1 MEQVLPAETGRQAK
15 EIIAAGDAAPI
26 AENAK
31 ATATVMN
38 MFAQAW
44 QEAGENMASIYVY
57 QNLEEIMASIVSI
70 TEKLKIKE
78 IDVVD
83 SGSLD
88 TVYNTININFR
99 LVFEL
104 LNRLTEL
111 TGINIVEAINPS
123 YNKS

>member
-1 MEQVLPAETGRQAK
+1 
-15 EIIAAGDAAPI
+15 
-26 AENAK
+26 
-31 ATATVMN
+31 MN

-99 LVFEL
+99 LVSEL
-104 LNRLTEL
+104 IILW
-111 TGINIVEAINPS
+111 PQ
-123 YNKS
+123 